1 MKEELKE
8 KKKSLNHQLAERK
21 KKLKHDLGYE
31 TDGPIS
37 MKNVLRNG
45 DKLEIRQLC
54 TFKEM
59 EINLELCGVEYS
71 CY

>member
-45 DKLEIRQLC
+45 DKLDFMRQLYVYVQR
-54 TFKEM
+54 
-59 EINLELCGVEYS
+59 NGNYP
-71 CY
+71 

>member
-8 KKKSLNHQLAERK
+8 KKKSLNHQIAERK

-45 DKLEIRQLC
+45 DKLDFMRQLYVYVQR
-54 TFKEM
+54 
-59 EINLELCGVEYS
+59 NGNYP
-71 CY
+71 